1 MGYIKLSKGIILV
14 KQNLLKIAISVL
26 SLISLNSEAKPAK
39 PNKPPI
45 AVMQVNYADATNLFK
60 VAISALGS
68 QDLDGSVVKTEINL
82 GDGSLSKIYDGN
94 FVKKNQSLAYTYQTE
109 GRYTVTMIHTD
120 NKGLSQSVSKQV
132 EVLNVSA
139 LTNKGIVFGPERYK
153 ESSNTYVRDIPR
165 TAAQIQDFYKIT
177 LKNADGLDHAEKNC
191 SGLSAIKKIKCK
203 YDNAKEAIYRRTK
216 RAQSIVFTLN
226 NEPLF
231 LANEFN
237 SDTAKAVK
245 FFRLVQQ
252 NQIRLR
258 VIGGSSASVEM
269 AIEQFSA
276 PTTGGDTTAPVISS
290 NVGSNTLTN
299 KNTIHISITDQST
312 VATQVFKNGTL
323 VGTQQVKEF
332 DLNLTE
338 GANSFVLKA
347 VDQAQNAAADFIL
360 SNITLDTK
368 VPVLASN
375 VSSNSLVTNNQVHI
389 TVTDSASVTTQI
401 YKNGA
406 LIATQQSKA
415 FDLTLTPGSNS
426 FILKAVDAAQNTAAD
441 FVLSNITFQAPD
453 TAAPKLTSNV
463 TSGTLTNNNKISVVI
478 TDQSSV
484 TTQIYRDGAL
494 IATEQNKSFNLT
506 LEEGVNNF
514 TLKATD
520 VAQNKAADF
529 VLSNITLDTVK
540 PNILS
545 DLKSQYLFNSL
556 PKAVTITLN
565 VNESV
570 KNVTV
575 NGSPAI
581 LVGPLSYSYTLQFTQ
596 AGTQNYTLK
605 TQDMAGNETSIQQS
619 VTVILDD
626 VAPVIATNAVPAV
639 IAANEFDLN
648 ITITDNLNVQSE
660 VYLNDQLKQ
669 ATTQKSF
676 TYKVTFDSAQYVQT
690 QNVKIIST
698 DAVQNKTIK
707 EITLKKDTTPL
718 MVQIIAP
725 VNNSI
730 LSSPVVEVRAVAN
743 KPLAVAKINNQ
754 VATIDADQ
762 VTVKGIL
769 QQPSDGRFTVTV
781 AVTDTSGANATAEVQ
796 AEVRSSS
803 LPSWTYEECPAK

>member
-1 MGYIKLSKGIILV
+1 MI
-14 KQNLLKIAISVL
+14 KQNLLKIVVSVL

-45 AVMQVNYADATNLFK
+45 ATMQVNYADATNLFK
-60 VAISALGS
+60 VVISALGS
-68 QDLDGSVVKTEINL
+68 QDIDGSIVKTEINL
-82 GDGSLSKIYDGN
+82 GDGSPKKVYDGN
-94 FVKKNQSLAYTYQTE
+94 FVKKNQSLAYTYQAK
-109 GRYTVTMIHTD
+109 GRYTVMMIHTD
-120 NKGLSQSVSKQV
+120 NKGMTQSTSKV
-132 EVLNVSA
+132 VDVLNVAS
-139 LTNKGIVFGPERYK
+139 LVNKGIIFGPEKYK
-153 ESSNTYVRDIPR
+153 ESSNTYVRNISR
-165 TAAQIQDFYKIT
+165 TAEQTQDFYKIT
-177 LKNADGLDHAEKNC
+177 LKNADGLEHAEKNC

-203 YDNAKEAIYRRTK
+203 YDNAKEAVYRRTK
-216 RAQSIVFTLN
+216 RAHSVVFTLN

-231 LANEFN
+231 WSNEFN
-237 SDTAKAVK
+237 SDTAQIVK
-245 FFRLVQQ
+245 FVRLVQQ
-252 NQIRLR
+252 NQFRLR

-276 PTTGGDTTAPVISS
+276 LTTGGDTTAPVLSS

-299 KNTIHISITDQST
+299 KSTIHISIADQSA

-332 DLNLTE
+332 DLALTE

-347 VDQAQNAAADFIL
+347 MDASNNKAADFTL
-360 SNITLDTK
+360 NNITLDTQA
-368 VPVLASN
+368 PVLVSN
-375 VSSNSLVTNNQVHI
+375 VSSNSTVTSSQVHI
-389 TVTDSASVTTQI
+389 TVTDSASVTTQV

-406 LIATQQSKA
+406 LIATQQSKS

-426 FILKAVDAAQNTAAD
+426 FTLKAVDVAQNAAAD

-453 TAAPKLTSNV
+453 TVAPKLASNV
-463 TSGTLTNNNKISVVI
+463 TSGTLTNNNKISIVI

-484 TTQIYRDGAL
+484 TTQVYRGEVL

-520 VAQNKAADF
+520 AAQNKAVDF

-556 PKAVTITLN
+556 PKAVTVTMN

-575 NGSPAI
+575 NGNPAI
-581 LVGPLSYSYTLQFTQ
+581 LIGPLSYSYTLQFTQ
-596 AGTQNYTLK
+596 AGTQNYIIK
-605 TQDMAGNETSIQQS
+605 AQDMAGNETSVQQG

-626 VAPVIATNAVPAV
+626 VAPEITTNSVPAV

-648 ITITDNLNVQSE
+648 VTVTDSLSVQSE
-660 VYLNDQLKQ
+660 IYLNEQLKQ
-669 ATTQKSF
+669 TTTEKSF
-676 TYKVTFDSAQYVQT
+676 TYKVVFDPTQHVQT
-690 QNVKIIST
+690 HTVKIIST
-698 DAVQNKTIK
+698 DAVQNKTVK

-718 MVQIIAP
+718 MVQITAP
-725 VNNSI
+725 VNNSV

-743 KPLAVAKINNQ
+743 RPLAVAKINNQ
-754 VATIDADQ
+754 VAIIDADQ
-762 VTVKGIL
+762 VTVKGTL
-769 QQPSDGRFTVTV
+769 QQPSDGKFTVTV
-781 AVTDTSGANATAEVQ
+781 SVTDVHGAMATAEVQ
-796 AEVRSSS
+796 AEVKTLSS
-803 LPSWTYEECPAK
+803 PFWTYEECPAK